1 MAVARAA
8 GRQGGVSTSSKV
20 RAPHLVAAVP
30 EVPRTT
36 LDLESAGD
44 TPILREY
51 RAVKADHADAIVLAR
66 LGDFFEMFG
75 EDALIAAPILGVQL
89 TGRGFG
95 AAGRLPMCGVPHQAI
110 VQHIRKLL
118 DAGQRV
124 AIWDQV
130 GEVVS
135 GRLVRREV
143 TRVLSPGMVVEAELL
158 DPSAVSHCI
167 ALCAVNGRVGI
178 AAFDPNTQHLEL
190 SEVDGDLNSAAV
202 ADELTRLDASELL
215 VEDTIPVPS
224 TLAGLLQVTPL
235 AGAVFDRTR
244 AEERVRRAT
253 GAVSLE
259 GLGVAA
265 LPAALRAAGA
275 VLAYCER
282 AHIVISQDLLTIVI
296 RPAGTAMRLDAH
308 TRTNLELFARLGE
321 RGASLL
327 QVLDATR
334 TPMGVRLLRT
344 RLQEPLIDVGQISLR
359 LDAVEALVA
368 DRDSRRHLRE
378 ALGGMRDLERLVA
391 RCVQR
396 MATPRDLGAIR
407 DACAALVATRAAVA
421 AMAPVAELAAAA
433 THCRAPEGL
442 AESLDALL
450 SDDLPGSAGDGGAIR
465 PGADAELDELRAAG
479 SNART
484 YLAALEATERERTG
498 IRSLRVGYN
507 RVFGYFI
514 EIPNAHRDRVPDDY
528 SRKQT
533 LAGAERFVT
542 PDLKEHET
550 IVLHARER
558 AIAREHELLAG
569 AAARVATE
577 ARALADAAAAVATL
591 DVAQSLATV
600 AEEEHW
606 VRPAVDDS
614 STLRIRGGRHPL
626 VERTLGPGRF
636 IPNDVSLDESARIVV
651 LTGPNMAG
659 KSTYLRQIAS
669 IVLLAQVGSYVPAE
683 EAAIGVC
690 DRIFTRIGAHD
701 DLSGGLS
708 TFMVE
713 MAETAAILRQATGR
727 SLVILDEIGRGT
739 STYDGVSIAQAVVEY
754 LHDAPQLNCRTLFAT
769 HFHELTVLATHL
781 ARVRNARVEVVDD
794 GSDITFLHRIV
805 PGGADR
811 SYGVHVAKL
820 AGIPG
825 GVLARA
831 RQLLAAQERERP
843 LGGSGELAADQLTL
857 SISDPGPHPVMS
869 ELASLDLDG
878 MTPIAALNK
887 LAELRERAST

>member
-1 MAVARAA
+1 MR
-8 GRQGGVSTSSKV
+8 TSSRV

-30 EVPRTT
+30 EAPRAT

-51 RAVKADHADAIVLAR
+51 RAVKADHPDAIVLAR

-75 EDALIAAPILGVQL
+75 DDATIAAPILGVQL

-95 AAGRLPMCGVPHQAI
+95 AAGRLPMCGVPHQAV

-124 AIWDQV
+124 AVWDQV
-130 GEVVS
+130 GEVTS

-158 DPSAVSHCI
+158 DPSAVSRCV
-167 ALCAVNGRVGI
+167 ALHAAHGRVGV
-178 AAFDPNTQHLEL
+178 AAFDPNTQRLEL
-190 SEVDGDLNSAAV
+190 FDVAGDLTAAAV
-202 ADELTRLDASELL
+202 ADELARLDASELL
-215 VEDTIPVPS
+215 VEDGVPIPS
-224 TLAGLLQVTPL
+224 ALAALARVTPL
-235 AGAVFDRTR
+235 AAAVFDATR
-244 AEERVRRAT
+244 AEERLRRAT

-259 GLGVAA
+259 GLGVDAV
-265 LPAALRAAGA
+265 PAAVRAAGA

-282 AHIVISQDLLTIVI
+282 ARIVISQDLLRIAV
-296 RPAGTAMRLDAH
+296 RSPDGAMRLDAH
-308 TRTNLELFARLGE
+308 TRANLELFTRLGE

-327 QVLDATR
+327 QLLDATR
-334 TPMGVRLLRT
+334 TPMGVRLLRA
-344 RLQEPLIDVGQISLR
+344 RIGEPLTDVDQITRR
-359 LDAVEALVA
+359 LDSIEVLRS
-368 DRDSRRHLRE
+368 DGDGRRRLRD
-378 ALGGMRDLERLVA
+378 ALGGIRDLERLLA
-391 RCVQR
+391 RCVQGI
-396 MATPRDLGAIR
+396 ATPRDLGAVR
-407 DACAALVATRAAVA
+407 DTCAALETTATAARTLAGASEITQA
-421 AMAPVAELAAAA
+421 AEHCCAPA
-433 THCRAPEGL
+433 GL
-442 AESLDALL
+442 RESLDALL
-450 SDDLPGSAGDGGAIR
+450 CDELPPSAADGGAIR
-465 PGADAELDELRAAG
+465 PGADADLDGLRAAG
-479 SNART
+479 SGARS
-484 YLAALEATERERTG
+484 YLAALEARERERTG

-507 RVFGYFI
+507 RVFGYYI
-514 EIPNAHRDRVPDDY
+514 EVPNAHRDRVPDDY

-542 PDLKEHET
+542 PDLKEHEA

-558 AIAREHELLAG
+558 AIAREQELLAG
-569 AAARVATE
+569 AAAQVAIE
-577 ARALADAAAAVATL
+577 ARALAAAATAAATL

-600 AEEEHW
+600 AEQEHW
-606 VRPAVDDS
+606 VRPNVGAS
-614 STLRIRGGRHPL
+614 SSLRITGGRHPL

-636 IPNDVSLDESARIVV
+636 VPNDLTLDGEARIVV

-659 KSTYLRQIAS
+659 KSTYLRQVAS
-669 IVLLAQVGSYVPAE
+669 IVLLAQIGSYVPAD
-683 EAAIGVC
+683 EASIGVC

-754 LHDAPQLNCRTLFAT
+754 LHDAPHLNCRTLFAT

-781 ARVRNARVEVVDD
+781 PRVRNARVEVVED
-794 GSDITFLHRIV
+794 GADITFLHRIV

-811 SYGVHVAKL
+811 SYGVHVARL

-825 GVLARA
+825 GVLIRA
-831 RQLLAAQERERP
+831 RQLLAQQERDRP
-843 LGGSGELAADQLTL
+843 LAGNGERASDQLTL
-857 SISDPGPHPVMS
+857 SISEPVTHPVMS
-869 ELASLDLDG
+869 ELASLDIDG

-887 LAELRERAST
+887 LVELRGRAST

>member
-1 MAVARAA
+1 MAVASAA
-8 GRQGGVSTSSKV
+8 GRHGGVRTSSKV
-20 RAPHLVAAVP
+20 RAPHLIAAVP
-30 EVPRTT
+30 EAPRTT

-51 RAVKADHADAIVLAR
+51 RSVKADHPDAIVLAR

-75 EDALIAAPILGVQL
+75 DDAETAAPILGVQL

-95 AAGRLPMCGVPHQAI
+95 AAGRLPMCGVPHQAAA
-110 VQHIRKLL
+110 QHIRKLL

-130 GEVVS
+130 GEVTS

-158 DPSAVSHCI
+158 DPSAVSRCV
-167 ALCAVNGRVGI
+167 ALLASHGQVGI

-190 SEVDGDLNSAAV
+190 LDVAGDLSSAVV
-202 ADELTRLDASELL
+202 ADELARLDASELL
-215 VEDTIPVPS
+215 VEDATPIPAA
-224 TLAGLLQVTPL
+224 LAAMAQVTPL
-235 AGAVFDRTR
+235 AASVFDRTR
-244 AEERVRRAT
+244 AEERMRRAT
-253 GAVSLE
+253 GAESLE
-259 GLGVAA
+259 GLGVNAA
-265 LPAALRAAGA
+265 PIALRAAGA

-282 AHIVISQDLLTIVI
+282 AHIVVSRDLLRIAVRT
-296 RPAGTAMRLDAH
+296 PGGAMRLDAH
-308 TRTNLELFARLGE
+308 TRANLELFTRLGA
-321 RGASLL
+321 RGPSLL
-327 QVLDATR
+327 QLLDATR
-334 TPMGVRLLRT
+334 TPMGGRLLRA
-344 RLQEPLIDVGQISLR
+344 RLGEPLTDVDQVTSR
-359 LDAVEALVA
+359 LDSVAVLLN
-368 DRDSRRHLRE
+368 DRDGRRHLRDSL
-378 ALGGMRDLERLVA
+378 AGIRDLERLVA
-391 RCVQR
+391 RCVQG
-396 MATPRDLGAIR
+396 MATPRDLGAVR
-407 DACAALVATRAAVA
+407 DTCAALETT
-421 AMAPVAELAAAA
+421 AAAA
-433 THCRAPEGL
+433 RSITGADEITAAAARCRAPDGL
-442 AESLDALL
+442 RDRLDALL
-450 SDDLPGSAGDGGAIR
+450 SDDLPANAADGGAIR
-465 PGADAELDELRAAG
+465 PGADADLDGLRAAG
-479 SNART
+479 START
-484 YLAALEATERERTG
+484 YLGALETTERERTG

-514 EIPNAHRDRVPDDY
+514 EVPNAHRDRVPDDY

-542 PDLKEHET
+542 PDLKEHEA

-558 AIAREHELLAG
+558 AIAREQELLAG
-569 AAARVATE
+569 AASLVAIE

-591 DVAQSLATV
+591 DVSQSLATV
-600 AEEEHW
+600 AEQEHW
-606 VRPAVDDS
+606 VRPAVDAS
-614 STLRIRGGRHPL
+614 SSLRITAGRHPL

-636 IPNDVSLDESARIVV
+636 VPNDIALDGDARIVV

-669 IVLLAQVGSYVPAE
+669 IVLLAQIGSYVPAG
-683 EAAIGVC
+683 EATIGVC

-713 MAETAAILRQATGR
+713 MAETAAILRQATER

-754 LHDAPQLNCRTLFAT
+754 LHDAPQLNSRTLFAT

-781 ARVRNARVEVVDD
+781 PRVRNARVEVVED
-794 GSDITFLHRIV
+794 GAEITFLHRIV

-825 GVLARA
+825 GVLIRA
-831 RQLLAAQERERP
+831 RQLLAAQERDRP
-843 LGGSGELAADQLTL
+843 LTGNGEPGSDQLTL
-857 SISDPGPHPVMS
+857 SIGDPGPHPVMT
-869 ELASLDLDG
+869 ELASLDIDG
-878 MTPIAALNK
+878 MTPVAALNK
-887 LAELRERAST
+887 LVELRDRAST

>member
-1 MAVARAA
+1 
-8 GRQGGVSTSSKV
+8 
-20 RAPHLVAAVP
+20 VP
-30 EVPRTT
+30 EAPRTT
-36 LDLESAGD
+36 LDLETAGD

-51 RAVKADHADAIVLAR
+51 RAVKADHRDAIVLAR

-75 EDALIAAPILGVQL
+75 EDAEIAAPILGVQL

-95 AAGRLPMCGVPHQAI
+95 AAGRLPMCGVPHQA
-110 VQHIRKLL
+110 VVHHIRKLL

-130 GEVVS
+130 GEVNTS

-143 TRVLSPGMVVEAELL
+143 IRVLSPGMVVESELL
-158 DPSAVSHCI
+158 DASAVSRCV
-167 ALCAVNGRVGI
+167 ALFAAHGRVGI

-190 SEVDGDLNSAAV
+190 FEVGGDLDSAAV
-202 ADELTRLDASELL
+202 ADELARLDASELL
-215 VEDTIPVPS
+215 VEDSTPIPTALTAFAP
-224 TLAGLLQVTPL
+224 VTPL
-235 AGAVFDRTR
+235 ASAVFDTTR

-265 LPAALRAAGA
+265 VPLSLRAAGA

-282 AHIVISQDLLTIVI
+282 AHIVISQDLLRIAI
-296 RPAGTAMRLDAH
+296 RTPDGAMRVDAH
-308 TRTNLELFARLGE
+308 TRANLELFTRLGE
-321 RGASLL
+321 RGTSLL
-327 QVLDATR
+327 QLLDATR
-334 TPMGVRLLRT
+334 TPMGVRLLRA
-344 RLQEPLIDVGQISLR
+344 RLQEPLTDVEQITRR
-359 LDAVEALVA
+359 LDSVEVLLG
-368 DRDSRRHLRE
+368 DRDGRRHLRD
-378 ALGGMRDLERLVA
+378 AMSGMRDLERLVA

-396 MATPRDLGAIR
+396 MATPRDLGAVR
-407 DACAALVATRAAVA
+407 DACAALETTGNAARTIAARAEITEA
-421 AMAPVAELAAAA
+421 AER
-433 THCRAPEGL
+433 CRAPDGL
-442 AESLDALL
+442 RETLDALL
-450 SDDLPGSAGDGGAIR
+450 CDDLPASASDGGAIR
-465 PGADAELDELRAAG
+465 AGADADLDGLRAAG
-479 SNART
+479 SSARS
-484 YLAALEATERERTG
+484 YLAALESSERERTG

-514 EIPNAHRDRVPDDY
+514 EVPNAHRDRVPDDY
-528 SRKQT
+528 ARKQS

-542 PDLKEHET
+542 PDLKEHEA

-558 AIAREHELLAG
+558 AVAREQELLA
-569 AAARVATE
+569 AAAALVAID
-577 ARALADAAAAVATL
+577 ARALADAAAAVATM
-591 DVAQSLATV
+591 DVAQALATV

-606 VRPAVDDS
+606 VRPTIDAS
-614 STLRIRGGRHPL
+614 SSLRITGGRHPL

-636 IPNDVSLDESARIVV
+636 VPNDLHLDDEARIVV
-651 LTGPNMAG
+651 VTGPNMAG
-659 KSTYLRQIAS
+659 KSTYLRQTAS
-669 IVLLAQVGSYVPAE
+669 IVLLAQIGSYVPAE
-683 EAAIGVC
+683 EATIGVC

-713 MAETAAILRQATGR
+713 MAETAAILRQATVR

-781 ARVRNARVEVVDD
+781 PRVRNARVEVVEE
-794 GSDITFLHRIV
+794 GADITFLHRIV

-811 SYGVHVAKL
+811 SYGVQVAKL

-825 GVLARA
+825 GVLVRA
-831 RQLLAAQERERP
+831 RQLLAAQERDRP
-843 LGGSGELAADQLTL
+843 LAGNGEHGSDQLTL
-857 SISDPGPHPVMS
+857 SIGDPGPHPVMS
-869 ELASLDLDG
+869 ELASLELDG

-887 LAELRERAST
+887 LVELRERASM

>member
-1 MAVARAA
+1 MAVAGTA
-8 GRQGGVSTSSKV
+8 GRHGGVRPSSKV
-20 RAPHLVAAVP
+20 RAPHIVEAVP
-30 EVPRTT
+30 EAPRTT

-51 RAVKADHADAIVLAR
+51 RAAKADHPDAIVLAR

-75 EDALIAAPILGVQL
+75 EDALVAAPILGVQL
-89 TGRGFG
+89 TGRSFG
-95 AAGRLPMCGVPHQAI
+95 AAGRLPMCGVPHQVI
-110 VQHIRKLL
+110 SQHIRKLL

-135 GRLVRREV
+135 GRLVRRQV

-158 DPSAVSHCI
+158 EPSAVSRCV
-167 ALCAVNGRVGI
+167 ALFAAHGRVGI

-190 SEVDGDLNSAAV
+190 FEVAGDLAGAV
-202 ADELTRLDASELL
+202 LADELARLEASELL
-215 VEDTIPVPS
+215 VEDGRPIPPGLA
-224 TLAGLLQVTPL
+224 TLAPL
-235 AGAVFDRTR
+235 TTLAAAVFDSSR

-253 GAVSLE
+253 GAVSLD
-259 GLGVAA
+259 GLGVTAV
-265 LPAALRAAGA
+265 PIALRAAGA

-282 AHIVISQDLLTIVI
+282 AHIVISQELLRIAV
-296 RPAGTAMRLDAH
+296 RMPDGAMRLDAH
-308 TRTNLELFARLGE
+308 TRSNLELLTRLGE
-321 RGASLL
+321 RGTSLL
-327 QVLDATR
+327 QLLDATR
-334 TPMGVRLLRT
+334 TPMGARLLRT
-344 RLQEPLIDVGQISLR
+344 RIQEPLTDVAQITRR
-359 LDAVEALVA
+359 LDSIEALLD
-368 DRDSRRHLRE
+368 DRGGWRQLRE

-396 MATPRDLGAIR
+396 IATPRDLGAVR
-407 DACAALVATRAAVA
+407 DTCAALETTG
-421 AMAPVAELAAAA
+421 AAARA
-433 THCRAPEGL
+433 ITAGAEISDAAARCRAPDGL
-442 AESLDALL
+442 RERLEALL
-450 SDDLPGSAGDGGAIR
+450 CDDLPVSASDGGAIR
-465 PGADAELDELRAAG
+465 SGADGDLDNLRASG
-479 SNART
+479 NTART
-484 YLAALEATERERTG
+484 YLAALEAGERERTG

-507 RVFGYFI
+507 RVFGYYI
-514 EIPNAHRDRVPDDY
+514 EVPNAHRDRVPQDY

-542 PDLKEHET
+542 PDLKEHEA

-558 AIAREHELLAG
+558 AIAREQELLAI
-569 AAARVATE
+569 AADDVASHART
-577 ARALADAAAAVATL
+577 LADAAAAAATL
-591 DVAQSLATV
+591 DAAQSLATV
-600 AEEEHW
+600 ADEQRW
-606 VRPAVDDS
+606 VRPVMDAS
-614 STLRIRGGRHPL
+614 STLRIIGGRHPL

-636 IPNDVSLDESARIVV
+636 VPNDVHLDDEARIVV

-659 KSTYLRQIAS
+659 KSTYLRQTAS
-669 IVLLAQVGSYVPAE
+669 IVLLAQMGSYVPAD
-683 EAAIGVC
+683 EATIGVC

-713 MAETAAILRQATGR
+713 MAETAAILRQATER

-769 HFHELTVLATHL
+769 HFHELTVLATQL
-781 ARVRNARVEVVDD
+781 PRVRNARVEVVEA
-794 GSDITFLHRIV
+794 GADITFLHRIV

-825 GVLARA
+825 GVLVRA

-843 LGGSGELAADQLTL
+843 LAGADHGSDQLTL
-857 SISDPGPHPVMS
+857 SLAEPEPNPVVT

-887 LAELRERAST
+887 LVELRGRASM

>member
-1 MAVARAA
+1 
-8 GRQGGVSTSSKV
+8 
-20 RAPHLVAAVP
+20 VP

-158 DPSAVSHCI
+158 DPSAVSRCI

-275 VLAYCER
+275 ILAYCER

-344 RLQEPLIDVGQISLR
+344 RLQEPLIDVGQISQR

-514 EIPNAHRDRVPDDY
+514 EIPNAQRDRVPDDY

-542 PDLKEHET
+542 PDLKEHEI

-558 AIAREHELLAG
+558 AIAREHDLLAG
-569 AAARVATE
+569 AVARVATE

-636 IPNDVSLDESARIVV
+636 VPNDVSLDESARIVV